1 MRAVYDKQ
9 GKESMEKVAQ
19 GGMDDPAGF
28 FAAVFGGERFYDY
41 VRISSH
47 PYHKSLILFPPT
59 KIGEISLMKEMTS
72 VASAMMTEEEKEE
85 LERELNKQTP
95 TVTPAGETPS
105 TPPDA
110 TTSSS
115 TSTTPHEPTDGP
127 AHVTPA
133 PESAPE
139 SGPAPNPNGAPT
151 TPTQASRPLSSA
163 LTTSPGEGPTP
174 SQSGTSTP
182 KPTTE
187 GRKGKSKLTPEQ
199 KQKIDE
205 IAAERDEAMI
215 KRVAELTDK
224 LKERLRP
231 FVEAHEPGG
240 KNDPE
245 TQAFEARMKRE
256 ADDLKLESFGV
267 EVRWLGRA
275 GVLIL
280 ITVITATT
288 HDRYT
293 PVENIPELVL
303 TLLTGNVYIMKG
315 SSFLK
320 SKKFLGM
327 CVAFQ

>member
-1 MRAVYDKQ
+1 
-9 GKESMEKVAQ
+9 
-19 GGMDDPAGF
+19 
-28 FAAVFGGERFYDY
+28 
-41 VRISSH
+41 
-47 PYHKSLILFPPT
+47 
-59 KIGEISLMKEMTS
+59 MKEMTS

-110 TTSSS
+110 TTSTS
-115 TSTTPHEPTDGP
+115 TSTTHEPTDGP

-133 PESAPE
+133 HESAPE
-139 SGPAPNPNGAPT
+139 SGPAPDHNGAPT

-163 LTTSPGEGPTP
+163 LTTTPGEGPTLSP
-174 SQSGTSTP
+174 SQSQSGTSTP

-245 TQAFEARMKRE
+245 TLAFEARMKRE

-267 EVRWLGRA
+267 EVRWLGRQ
-275 GVLIL
+275 GV
-280 ITVITATT
+280 
-288 HDRYT
+288 
-293 PVENIPELVL
+293 
-303 TLLTGNVYIMKG
+303 
-315 SSFLK
+315 
-320 SKKFLGM
+320 
-327 CVAFQ
+327 